1 MNRLIVNSSVT
12 RRGLLVLIA
21 MLALALTLAYFAGA
35 FHPKVA
41 GTLET
46 NAQRQAGDAVV
57 VRSSMEGVVE
67 SVPGTV
73 QATDATLIGSRIIA
87 SVVRV
92 NVRAGARV
100 TQGDLLVEL
109 DDQAFQAVLA
119 QRRQDVTGA
128 TAAFE
133 EARLARD
140 RANSLVG
147 KGSISQSAVDKAIAD
162 FRVAQANLERA
173 DRAVAEAD
181 AALGYTKIHAPMTG
195 TIVERFIEPG
205 DTATPG
211 RTLLRL
217 YNPGRLRV
225 EATLR
230 ESLVRQVG
238 TGDKVNAQIDALGVS
253 VIATVEEIVPAA
265 DPGSRTFTLKA
276 LLPQV
281 EGLFPG
287 MFARLMI
294 PLGTEERLRIPF
306 AAVQQAGQLDFVYV
320 RTPSADERRFVRI
333 GKPES
338 DGTVIV
344 RSGVVSN
351 ENVVVPKL

>member
-1 MNRLIVNSSVT
+1 MNNRVS
-12 RRGLLVLIA
+12 RRTAQVVLALLVL
-21 MLALALTLAYFAGA
+21 ALVLAYFAGA
-35 FHPKVA
+35 FHAKVA
-41 GTLET
+41 GGE
-46 NAQRQAGDAVV
+46 ASDVGRQPGDAAV
-57 VRSSMEGVVE
+57 VRGTMERIVE

-87 SVVRV
+87 SVIRV

-100 TQGDLLVEL
+100 SQGDLLVEL

-119 QRRQDVTGA
+119 QRRQEVTGA
-128 TAAFE
+128 AAALE

-140 RANSLVG
+140 RANSLIG
-147 KGSISQSAVDKAIAD
+147 KGSISQSALDKATAD
-162 FRVAQANLERA
+162 FRVAQANAERA
-173 DRAVAEAD
+173 DRAVAEA
-181 AALGYTKIHAPMTG
+181 AAAVGYTKIHAPMTG

-238 TGDKVNAQIDALGVS
+238 TGDKVTAQIDALATSAV
-253 VIATVEEIVPAA
+253 ATVEEIVPAA

-294 PLGTEERLRIPF
+294 PLGTEQRLRIPF
-306 AAVQQAGQLDFVYV
+306 SAVHQAGQLDFVYV

-333 GKPES
+333 GKPDS

-344 RSGVVSN
+344 RSGLVSN
-351 ENVVVPKL
+351 ENVVVPGL

>member
-1 MNRLIVNSSVT
+1 MMPSRKLSLILLAMVAL
-12 RRGLLVLIA
+12 GLL
-21 MLALALTLAYFAGA
+21 LAYFAGV
-35 FHPKVA
+35 FHAKVDESVA
-41 GTLET
+41 TEPVRRSG
-46 NAQRQAGDAVV
+46 NAVV
-57 VRSSMEGVVE
+57 VLARPELVTE

-73 QATDATLIGSRIIA
+73 EATDATLIGSRIIA
-87 SVVRV
+87 SVIRV

-109 DDQAFQAVLA
+109 DDQALQAVLE
-119 QRRQDVTGA
+119 QRRQETTGA
-128 TAAFE
+128 KASLE
-133 EARLARD
+133 ETRLARE
-140 RANSLVG
+140 RANSLI
-147 KGSISQSAVDKAIAD
+147 GSGNISQAALDKATAD
-162 FRVAQANLERA
+162 FRIAHANAERA
-173 DRAVAEAD
+173 GRAVAEAE
-181 AALGYTKIHAPMTG
+181 AALGYSKIHAPMTG

-238 TGDKVNAQIDALGVS
+238 TGDRVTARVDALDVA
-253 VIATVEEIVPAA
+253 VTATVEEIVPAA

-281 EGLFPG
+281 DGLFPG

-294 PLGTEERLRIPF
+294 PLGTEVQLRIPA
-306 AAVQQAGQLDFVYV
+306 AAVQRAGQLDFVYV
-320 RTPSADERRFVRI
+320 RTAIGDERRFVRI
-333 GKPES
+333 GKVES
-338 DGTVIV
+338 DATVIV
-344 RSGVVSN
+344 RSGLANGESVVIPQ
-351 ENVVVPKL
+351 V

>member
-1 MNRLIVNSSVT
+1 MTNALRLRLGIIAI
-12 RRGLLVLIA
+12 LVLGV
-21 MLALALTLAYFAGA
+21 MLAYFAGV
-35 FHPKVA
+35 FHTKVKSSGA
-41 GTLET
+41 TEPERRPGEALIVR
-46 NAQRQAGDAVV
+46 AQPEAVT
-57 VRSSMEGVVE
+57 E

-100 TQGDLLVEL
+100 AQGDLLVEL
-109 DDQAFQAVLA
+109 DDQALQAALE
-119 QRRQDVTGA
+119 QRRQEATGA
-128 TAAFE
+128 RASLE

-140 RANSLVG
+140 RSNSLIG
-147 KGSISQSAVDKAIAD
+147 KGSISQAALDKANAD
-162 FRVAQANLERA
+162 YRVAAANAERA
-173 DRAVAEAD
+173 ERAVAEAE
-181 AALGYTKIHAPMTG
+181 AAFGYSKIRAPMTG

-238 TGDKVNAQIDALGVS
+238 TGDTLTARIDALDVA
-253 VIATVEEIVPAA
+253 VPATVEEIVPAA
-265 DPGSRTFTLKA
+265 DPVSRTFTLKA

-281 EGLFPG
+281 DGLFPG

-294 PLGTEERLRIPF
+294 PLGTEERIRIP
-306 AAVQQAGQLDFVYV
+306 ANAVEHAGQLEFVYV
-320 RTPSADERRFVRI
+320 RTTSGDERRFVRI
-333 GKPES
+333 GGLES
-338 DGTVIV
+338 DGTVVV
-344 RSGVVSN
+344 RSGLAGGES
-351 ENVVVPKL
+351 VVVPGV

>member
-1 MNRLIVNSSVT
+1 MSTT
-12 RRGLLVLIA
+12 RKLTFGLIA
-21 MLALALTLAYFAGA
+21 TVSLGLMLAYFAGA
-35 FHPKVA
+35 FHSKVSQTA
-41 GTLET
+41 ASPTK
-46 NAQRQAGDAVV
+46 RQSGEIIVA
-57 VRSSMEGVVE
+57 RSRPELVTE

-73 QATDATLIGSRIIA
+73 QATDATLIGSRIIG

-109 DDQAFQAVLA
+109 DDQALKAALE
-119 QRRQDVTGA
+119 QRRQEVAGA
-128 TAAFE
+128 KATLE

-140 RANSLVG
+140 RSNSLIG
-147 KGSISQSAVDKAIAD
+147 SGSISQAALDKANAD
-162 FRVAQANLERA
+162 FRVAQANAERA
-173 DRAVAEAD
+173 ERAVAEAE
-181 AALGYTKIHAPMTG
+181 AAFGYSKIRAPMTG

-238 TGDKVNAQIDALGVS
+238 TGDSVVARIDALDVA
-253 VIATVEEIVPAA
+253 VPAIVEEIVPAA

-281 EGLFPG
+281 DGLFPG
-287 MFARLMI
+287 MFARVRI
-294 PLGTEERLRIPF
+294 PLGTEETIHIPA
-306 AAVQQAGQLDFVYV
+306 AAVQRAGQLEFVYV
-320 RTPSADERRFVRI
+320 RTSDGDERRFVRTA
-333 GKPES
+333 GPQS
-338 DGTVIV
+338 DETVIV
-344 RSGVVSN
+344 RSGIANGES
-351 ENVVVPKL
+351 VVVPQM

>member
-1 MNRLIVNSSVT
+1 MNSSST
-12 RRGLLVLIA
+12 RRAALALIA
-21 MLALALTLAYFAGA
+21 ILALALTLAYFAGA
-35 FHPKVA
+35 FHAKVD
-41 GTLET
+41 GTET
-46 NAQRQAGDAVV
+46 ANAQRQAGDAVV
-57 VRSSMEGVVE
+57 VRERMEGVVE

-109 DDQAFQAVLA
+109 DDQALQAVLA

-128 TAAFE
+128 AAAFE

-140 RANSLVG
+140 RANSLIG
-147 KGSISQSAVDKAIAD
+147 KGSISQAALDKATAD
-162 FRVAQANLERA
+162 FRVAQANAERA
-173 DRAVAEAD
+173 NRAVAEAE
-181 AALGYTKIHAPMTG
+181 AAVGYTKIRAPMTG

-238 TGDKVNAQIDALGVS
+238 TGDTVTAQIDALGVS
-253 VIATVEEIVPAA
+253 VIAAVEEIVPAA

-294 PLGTEERLRIPF
+294 PLGTQVQLRIPL
-306 AAVQQAGQLDFVYV
+306 AAVQRAGQLDFVYV
-320 RTPSADERRFVRI
+320 RTPAGDERRFVRI

-344 RSGVVSN
+344 RSGIVSN
-351 ENVVVPKL
+351 ESVVVPQL